1 MPFKINW
8 LLYLAVVAVVFLL
21 IGITMLYSIN
31 KMKNDSIIETLKDDI
46 N

>member
-1 MPFKINW
+1 MPLKINW
-8 LLYLAVVAVVFLL
+8 MLYLAVVAVVFLL